1 MIPLYLLD
9 ASAVYP
15 IILRMKEEAMK
26 FSHIFSVLDLTFYE
40 VGNVLWKEFRRGR
53 LEDWKTVVEMFEE
66 FFSEVGV
73 RRMPDMGDILELAVN
88 ENLTFYDASY
98 LVAARENGMKLVT
111 GDRDLLRFPECM
123 SVEDL
128 VRELKGLED

>member
-1 MIPLYLLD
+1 MYLLD

-15 IILRMKEEAMK
+15 VILRMREKVMEY
-26 FSHIFSVLDLTFYE
+26 SHIFSVLDITFYE

-53 LEDWKTVVEMFEE
+53 LENRKVVVEMFEE
-66 FFSEVGV
+66 FFSEVNV
-73 RRMPDMGDILELAVN
+73 RRMPDMSDILELAAR

-98 LVAARENGMKLVT
+98 LIAAKKYGIKLVT
-111 GDRDLLRFPECM
+111 EDRDLLRFPECM

-128 VRELKGLED
+128 IRELKKAGD

>member
-1 MIPLYLLD
+1 MYLLD

-15 IILRMKEEAMK
+15 VILRMREKVMEY
-26 FSHIFSVLDLTFYE
+26 SHIFSVLDLTFYE

-53 LEDWKTVVEMFEE
+53 LENRKVVVEMFEE
-66 FFSEVGV
+66 FFSEVNV
-73 RRMPDMGDILELAVN
+73 RRMPDMSDILELAAR

-98 LVAARENGMKLVT
+98 LIAAKKYGIKLVT
-111 GDRDLLRFPECM
+111 EDRDLLRFPECM

-128 VRELKGLED
+128 IRELKKAGD

>member
-1 MIPLYLLD
+1 MYLLD

-15 IILRMKEEAMK
+15 VILRMREKVMEY
-26 FSHIFSVLDLTFYE
+26 SHIFSVLDLTFYE

-53 LEDWKTVVEMFEE
+53 LENRKIVVEMFEE
-66 FFSEVGV
+66 FFSEVSV
-73 RRMPDMGDILELAVN
+73 RRMPDMSDILELAAR

-98 LVAARENGMKLVT
+98 LIAARKYGIKLVT
-111 GDRDLLRFPECM
+111 EVRDLLRFPECM

-128 VRELKGLED
+128 IRELKKAGD